1 MSNKKDIR
9 TKHEKKTAR
18 PWTKP
23 TAKTED
29 TDSERTMIFEKKDV
43 ELLYRALRA
52 YHPTEKE
59 EHLHAVLIENLEET
73 LAIDFEMLD
82 IEY

>member
-1 MSNKKDIR
+1 
-9 TKHEKKTAR
+9 
-18 PWTKP
+18 
-23 TAKTED
+23 
-29 TDSERTMIFEKKDV
+29 MIFKKKDV